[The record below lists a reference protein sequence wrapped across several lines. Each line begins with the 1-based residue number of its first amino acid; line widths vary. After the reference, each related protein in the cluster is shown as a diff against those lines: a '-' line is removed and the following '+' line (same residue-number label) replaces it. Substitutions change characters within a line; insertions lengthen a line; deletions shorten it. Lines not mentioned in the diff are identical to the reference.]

1 MMKTFLETLSPE
13 QPEPVGVRS
22 IWDMPT
28 GLNPV
33 PFKVDK
39 HGNEVTIL
47 THVCLSVCVWTCN
60 ALCFSV
66 CLSVCVCVWAPVC
79 VCEW

>member
-1 MMKTFLETLSPE
+1 MKTFLETLSPE

-47 THVCLSVCVWTCN
+47 THVCVCLFVYGLVMRCVSV
-60 ALCFSV
+60 FV
-66 CLSVCVCVWAPVC
+66 CLSVCVYGPLC